1 MKKTIILIAILIFT
15 GATIIIGFLGTIT
28 ISYELQDA
36 ELRER
41 YKLPYNLNFDY
52 WGYDVSQENYG
63 LVIVDSVGG
72 LVLYSGDLIRP
83 DLCINELLE
92 CFITNNS
99 VVFKTTMNDENIA
112 YISVDIKHRRRIIS
126 ENEYLNIKNE
136 YIKRVLLDQKL
147 INWLKYKN
155 ESHMNIFVIMVLLC
169 VLFGL
174 NYFFWYSFVKSL
186 KSSF

>member
-15 GATIIIGFLGTIT
+15 GATIIIGFLGTIN

-72 LVLYSGDLIRP
+72 LVLYSGDLIQS
-83 DLCINELLE
+83 DLSINGLLE
-92 CFITNNS
+92 CFITSSS
-99 VVFKTTMNDENIA
+99 VVFKTAMSDGNVA
-112 YISVDIKHRRRIIS
+112 YISIDIKHRRRLIS
-126 ENEYLNIKNE
+126 EDEYLNIKTE
-136 YIKRVLLDQKL
+136 YIKPILLDQKL
-147 INWLKYKN
+147 INWLKFKN
-155 ESHMNIFVIMVLLC
+155 ESHMNIFVLMFLLC
-169 VLFGL
+169 FLFGL
-174 NYFFWYSFVKSL
+174 SCFFWYRFIKSIKHL
-186 KSSF
+186 F